1 MDGTTSD
8 DSSSWQTTAGEQFS
22 NLKEK
27 MIAATGYTGKK
38 VKEVSQ
44 ATSRELEKAIARWT
58 PLPLSPEEIDR
69 LTNLRES
76 LPRAPE
82 VPSLE
87 DLVESMGNVMIPIDE
102 YEKLLQSFAANE
114 EIRKEQEGMLIE
126 SLAITQKLL
135 ETENSLEK
143 LKILTS
149 DLKSRKDKKPLQ
161 EQGLRESLGTSLSE
175 IVMLLGFS
183 VIWLSLLIGSTL
195 YIESMNLVL
204 GDYSAD
210 LFVWSI
216 GTMIWSLV
224 LLQRLEAFRTI
235 LAMPL
240 GMRIQTSIGIGL
252 VTAMALLLTKEEFAA
267 IGNVWGWTS
276 TIALSALL
284 LSGFIRGLFNSSKYL
299 IKFNKIKEIETVAKK

>member
-1 MDGTTSD
+1 MDDTTSD

-44 ATSRELEKAIARWT
+44 ATSRELDKAIARWT

>member
-1 MDGTTSD
+1 MADKTSD

-44 ATSRELEKAIARWT
+44 ATSRELDKAIARWT

-183 VIWLSLLIGSTL
+183 VIWLSLDSV
-195 YIESMNLVL
+195 S
-204 GDYSAD
+204 
-210 LFVWSI
+210 F
-216 GTMIWSLV
+216 
-224 LLQRLEAFRTI
+224 
-235 LAMPL
+235 
-240 GMRIQTSIGIGL
+240 
-252 VTAMALLLTKEEFAA
+252 
-267 IGNVWGWTS
+267 
-276 TIALSALL
+276 
-284 LSGFIRGLFNSSKYL
+284 
-299 IKFNKIKEIETVAKK
+299 